1 MPSLSAGASY
11 IVLIDSGNTSL
22 FPAMPS
28 KHLGGSVSRR
38 QYFTVGFEPPGAET
52 SRFSGPAGF
61 AFESIRRAMEATQR
75 RVQKEKN
82 RGAVSLLKSW
92 LKADEKD
99 NAEHRETLAYLM
111 RVLDE
116 DRPAYRKLFP

>member
-1 MPSLSAGASY
+1 
-11 IVLIDSGNTSL
+11 
-22 FPAMPS
+22 
-28 KHLGGSVSRR
+28 
-38 QYFTVGFEPPGAET
+38 
-52 SRFSGPAGF
+52 
-61 AFESIRRAMEATQR
+61 MEATQR